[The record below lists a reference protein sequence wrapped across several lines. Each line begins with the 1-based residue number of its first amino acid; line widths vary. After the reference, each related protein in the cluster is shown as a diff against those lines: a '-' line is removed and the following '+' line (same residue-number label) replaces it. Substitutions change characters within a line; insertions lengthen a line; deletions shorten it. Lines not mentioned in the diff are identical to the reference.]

1 MMEALAPIGDP
12 SRRRARLGRVTAG
25 VRGRVTPATPH
36 RNPFDATPN
45 PTPKPTPTPNP
56 TPKPTPTPNPNPDP
70 NPDPNPNHRHP
81 KPHLDE
87 GLPMRLE
94 GGLEE
99 VEDLGLALRPVVR
112 VKVRVRVRV
121 RLGLGLGL
129 FSGTFWG

>member
-12 SRRRARLGRVTAG
+12 PRRRARLGRVTAG

-70 NPDPNPNHRHP
+70 NPNSPALAKQVTTD
-81 KPHLDE
+81 
-87 GLPMRLE
+87 
-94 GGLEE
+94 GGPPSAATPYRPTTAAAAAAAGVARPRTVS
-99 VEDLGLALRPVVR
+99 VELRCAAA
-112 VKVRVRVRV
+112 
-121 RLGLGLGL
+121 
-129 FSGTFWG
+129 